1 MSVLTNYFNDIVES
15 VDPYHEDSDSYGIEY
30 DLFMQDM
37 IYKNGEWED
46 TRTCELLESYLY
58 ETESDEFEKLIE
70 EGKNLYNE
78 IKYNKLGV
86 A

>member
-1 MSVLTNYFNDIVES
+1 MSVLANYFNEITDSI
-15 VDPYHEDSDSYGIEY
+15 DPFHDDSDSYGIEY

-37 IYKNGEWED
+37 VYKNGEWED
-46 TRTCELLESYLY
+46 TRTYELLENYLY
-58 ETESDEFEKLIE
+58 ETENDEFEKLIE

>member
-1 MSVLTNYFNDIVES
+1 MSVLANYFNEITDSI
-15 VDPYHEDSDSYGIEY
+15 DPFHDDSDSYGIEY

-46 TRTCELLESYLY
+46 TRTYELLENYLY
-58 ETESDEFEKLIE
+58 ETENDEFEKLIE

>member
-1 MSVLTNYFNDIVES
+1 MSVLVNYFNDIVES
-15 VDPYHEDSDSYGIEY
+15 VDPYHEEQDTYAIEY

-37 IYKNGEWED
+37 IFNKGEFED
-46 TRTCELLESYLY
+46 TRTCEILENYLY
-58 ETESDEFEKLIE
+58 ETENDEFEKLIE
-70 EGKNLYNE
+70 EGRNLYNE